1 MTLYQKI
8 IVPLD
13 GSELSDQALR
23 PAMLMAETTG
33 ATVNLVRCFGPIPG
47 WQVDSYEGRHS
58 SSMAASEH
66 VRITAWLTAHKLRL
80 ANDGSTIPVEV
91 SAHEGPAVEHITRLA
106 NQDPDAL
113 IVMSTHG
120 RGGLS
125 RLMMG
130 SVTSRVV
137 KAVRNPMLIVRST
150 AAHAL
155 HTREVIDRIIV
166 PLDGTT
172 FSEAALSHAGALA
185 ASFGARV
192 TLYQATDGA
201 GFFQPN
207 SEWVG
212 ANGDAGFEFS
222 SLSKMATELAVQSMN
237 YLSGCAD
244 NLKAEFGLTR
254 VDVVNSQE
262 NAADAIVRLAGDS
275 HNGLVV
281 MTTHGRAGVG
291 RALLGSVADRVVRA
305 SPIPTLLVR
314 EPVVHVGMSAVH
326 VDMFAGRGAENL
338 AGAV

>member
-1 MTLYQKI
+1 MMTLYKKI

-33 ATVNLVRCFGPIPG
+33 ATVNLVRCFASIPR
-47 WQVDSYEGRHS
+47 WQVDRYQGRHS
-58 SSMAASEH
+58 GSMSESEH
-66 VRITAWLTAHKLRL
+66 ARITAWLKAHKLRL
-80 ANDGSTIPVEV
+80 AKDGSTVPIEV

-106 NQDPDAL
+106 NQEPDAL

-120 RGGLS
+120 RGDLS
-125 RLMMG
+125 RLIMG

-137 KAVRNPMLIVRST
+137 RAVRNPMFIVRST
-150 AAHAL
+150 ETDML
-155 HTREVIDRIIV
+155 NTPEVIDRIIV

-192 TLYQATDGA
+192 TLYQATHGA
-201 GFFQPN
+201 GFFQSN

-212 ANGDAGFEFS
+212 SNGEAGFEFS
-222 SLSKMATELAVQSMN
+222 SPSKMATELAVQSMN
-237 YLSGCAD
+237 YLSDCAD
-244 NLKAEFGLTR
+244 SLKAEFGLTR

-275 HNGLVV
+275 DNGLVV

-305 SPIPTLLVR
+305 SPVPTLLVQ
-314 EPVVHVGMSAVH
+314 EPAVH
-326 VDMFAGRGAENL
+326 GDMSVGRSVDNL
-338 AGAV
+338 VGAVL